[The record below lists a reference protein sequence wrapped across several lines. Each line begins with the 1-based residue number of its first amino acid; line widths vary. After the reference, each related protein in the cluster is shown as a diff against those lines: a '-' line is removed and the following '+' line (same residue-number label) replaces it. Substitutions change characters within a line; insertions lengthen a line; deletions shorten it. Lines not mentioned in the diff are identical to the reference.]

1 MILTLDSESHLIARA
16 YLAFVKSGPG
26 YLYGLARDAFST
38 GMLSAGTE
46 PNLRRELART
56 DVVLDGPE
64 VELTFVSRGRDD
76 PEPRARHLADAL
88 AASLSLP
95 VEAVYLA
102 AIRVGLRII
111 FPAHLMPKETP

>member
-1 MILTLDSESHLIARA
+1 MILTLDSESHRIAAA

-46 PNLRRELART
+46 PTLRRELART

-64 VELTFVSRGRDD
+64 VELTFASRGRED

-88 AASLSLP
+88 AASLNLP
-95 VEAVYLA
+95 PEAVYLA

-111 FPAHLMPKETP
+111 FPAHLMPENKP